1 MGGYYLRRPAAA
13 EVVRV
18 VAVALV
24 ELAICDA
31 ALRSVAMRRDTIA
44 CACCVVTPLLAG
56 GDTCPD

>member
-18 VAVALV
+18 VALV

-56 GDTCPD
+56 GVT